1 MKTCSL
7 QVLLSLKHFFTELKV
22 RAVDDLAKR
31 LLLSGNSV
39 DAVAYELGYEN
50 ASNFRRRFT
59 KNSNL
64 SSSDWLAREPL
75 TQE

>member
-1 MKTCSL
+1 M
-7 QVLLSLKHFFTELKV
+7 SLKHFFTELKV

-50 ASNFRRRFT
+50 SSNFRRRFT